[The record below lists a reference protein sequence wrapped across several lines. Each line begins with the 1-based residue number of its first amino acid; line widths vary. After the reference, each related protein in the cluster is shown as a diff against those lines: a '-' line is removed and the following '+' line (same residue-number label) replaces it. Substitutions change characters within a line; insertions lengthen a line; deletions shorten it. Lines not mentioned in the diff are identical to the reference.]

1 MPVPVLVLIVVVAVV
16 VAVAGAVVADTAT
29 VGDFL
34 LPKRNRADT
43 PNVAPIGVF
52 SAEDPAPGPVA
63 VPAVDAPEV
72 AELFRCIPDGLLVR
86 LADVTLVRVLGKGSF
101 GEAHLA
107 AVHDRGPRVIKVHA
121 RAPTSPVYPPRP
133 PRNAFTDS

>member
-1 MPVPVLVLIVVVAVV
+1 M
-16 VAVAGAVVADTAT
+16 ADTAT

-86 LADVTLVRVLGKGSF
+86 LADVTLVRVLGKGAF

-107 AVHDRGPRVIKVHA
+107 VVRGRGNRVVKVPTYLAACVSRGCARVCARCVAPHPHA
-121 RAPTSPVYPPRP
+121 LT
-133 PRNAFTDS
+133 